1 MHAAGHPPL
10 AVAHSSMSAQVRPLP
25 EKPGLHRQTA
35 ALVIAHVAFGSQVR
49 LAQVTGGGV
58 SIPASGGW
66 VTEPDPG
73 CPGGALKPHAVRQT
87 TSAAKARRT
96 PMRVQSISMLRHRPP
111 DFDPHCAPE

>member
-10 AVAHSSMSAQVRPLP
+10 AVVHSSTSVQVRPLP

-49 LAQVTGGGV
+49 SAQVTGGGV

-66 VTEPDPG
+66 LTMLDPG
-73 CPGGALKPHAVRQT
+73 CPGCALNPHAVRQT
-87 TSAAKARRT
+87 TSAVKARRT
-96 PMRVQSISMLRHRPP
+96 PMGCQHINPAAPPSGFRP
-111 DFDPHCAPE
+111 AV